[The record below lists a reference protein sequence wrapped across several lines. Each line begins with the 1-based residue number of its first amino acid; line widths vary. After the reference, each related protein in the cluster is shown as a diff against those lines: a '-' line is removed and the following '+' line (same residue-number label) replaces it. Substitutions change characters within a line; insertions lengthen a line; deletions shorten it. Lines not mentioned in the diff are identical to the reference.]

1 MFLSLVL
8 YRTKT
13 LLTNE
18 FHILFTEAAFSL
30 QGILD
35 IGEDGEKQGKDMLY
49 DLTHFRIGL
58 KSSNK

>member
-8 YRTKT
+8 YRAKT

-18 FHILFTEAAFSL
+18 FHILFTEAGFSM

-35 IGEDGEKQGKDMLY
+35 IGKDGEKQRKDMLY
-49 DLTHFRIGL
+49 DLVHFHILL